1 MFLYFHSLSRDGT
14 KVEAEQ
20 KLSCPCLQKAVWK
33 GKRNAQTITRLS
45 NRTRSMYTQG
55 NSVSKRHNEAFNLS
69 KGVENQV
76 PEKDRLKQ
84 REKIRNDLGGTLVN
98 H

>member
-1 MFLYFHSLSRDGT
+1 
-14 KVEAEQ
+14 
-20 KLSCPCLQKAVWK
+20 
-33 GKRNAQTITRLS
+33 
-45 NRTRSMYTQG
+45 MYTQG
-55 NSVSKRHNEAFNLS
+55 NSVSKRHNEAFNLF

-84 REKIRNDLGGTLVN
+84 REKIRNELGGTLVN